1 VVTDT
6 DLMRRALFHAARA
19 AGVTTPN
26 PMVGAVVVSKEGIV
40 VGQGRH
46 PRAGEPHAEVF
57 ALDQAGPLA
66 RGGTLYVTLEPC
78 CHYGRTAPCTT
89 RVVSSGVAR
98 VVVAMKD
105 PNPLV
110 NGKGIAELQAA
121 GIQVDVGLLED
132 EARRLNRAFVTVQTL
147 GRPEVIVKAA
157 SSADGFIAARPGER
171 TPITAAAANRKAQRL
186 RAVVD
191 AVAVGSGTVLAD
203 DPLLTVRDSARVR
216 PLVRAVFDRRLR
228 MPPTARLLST
238 LPDGPVI
245 ILTSTRAMTRAADRV
260 EALRAAGATV
270 VPSGDDIAGALRA
283 LLAFDVGAVLVEG
296 GSVIHQTL
304 FESGLVDTVHLIVSS
319 KRLGSGG
326 VPLFGT
332 GVVGVPG
339 LAPRTVTQLGP
350 DCWMEFDVHGNH

>member
-1 VVTDT
+1 MVTDA
-6 DLMRRALFHAARA
+6 DVMRRALFHAARA

-26 PMVGAVVVSKEGIV
+26 PMVGAVVVSAGGVI

-46 PRAGEPHAEVF
+46 PRAGAPHAEVF

-89 RVVSSGVAR
+89 RVIASGIAR
-98 VVVAMKD
+98 AVVAMTD

-110 NGKGIAELQAA
+110 NGKGIAELRAA
-121 GIQVDVGLLED
+121 GIEVDVGVLEE

-171 TPITAAAANRKAQRL
+171 TPITAAEANRRVQRV

-191 AVAVGSGTVLAD
+191 AIAVGSGTVLAD

-228 MPPTARLLST
+228 TPPAARLLST

-245 ILTSTRAMTRAADRV
+245 ILTSNRAMTHAADRV
-260 EALRAAGATV
+260 SALRAAGATV

-283 LLAFDVGAVLVEG
+283 LLAFDVSALLVEG
-296 GSVIHQTL
+296 GSVIHRTL
-304 FESGLVDTVHLIVSS
+304 FDGGLVDTVHLIVSPQ
-319 KRLGSGG
+319 RLGGG
-326 VPLFGT
+326 VPLFGN
-332 GVVGVPG
+332 GIVGVPEG
-339 LAPRTVTQLGP
+339 DLRTVTQLGP
-350 DCWMEFDVHGNH
+350 DCWMEFDVHRNH

>member
-1 VVTDT
+1 MSDT
-6 DLMRRALFHAARA
+6 ELMRRALFHAARA

-26 PMVGAVVVSKEGIV
+26 PMVGAVVVSPDGIV

-57 ALDQAGPLA
+57 ALDEAGPRA

-121 GIQVDVGLLED
+121 GIPVEVGLLED

-157 SSADGFIAARPGER
+157 SSAESRTRSQPGRYVAFSPQGF
-171 TPITAAAANRKAQRL
+171 
-186 RAVVD
+186 
-191 AVAVGSGTVLAD
+191 
-203 DPLLTVRDSARVR
+203 
-216 PLVRAVFDRRLR
+216 
-228 MPPTARLLST
+228 
-238 LPDGPVI
+238 
-245 ILTSTRAMTRAADRV
+245 
-260 EALRAAGATV
+260 
-270 VPSGDDIAGALRA
+270 PSGSEAHPA
-283 LLAFDVGAVLVEG
+283 
-296 GSVIHQTL
+296 
-304 FESGLVDTVHLIVSS
+304 ESNTASSASSRDT
-319 KRLGSGG
+319 RLE
-326 VPLFGT
+326 
-332 GVVGVPG
+332 
-339 LAPRTVTQLGP
+339 A
-350 DCWMEFDVHGNH
+350 E

>member
-1 VVTDT
+1 MPPLPD
-6 DLMRRALFHAARA
+6 
-19 AGVTTPN
+19 
-26 PMVGAVVVSKEGIV
+26 GIV

-46 PRAGEPHAEVF
+46 PRAGAPHAEVF
-57 ALDQAGPLA
+57 ALDEAGPLA

-89 RVVSSGVAR
+89 RVIASGVTR
-98 VVVAMKD
+98 VVVAMRD

-121 GIQVDVGLLED
+121 GINVEVGLLEAA
-132 EARRLNRAFVTVQTL
+132 ARRLNRAFITVQTL

-157 SSADGFIAARPGER
+157 SSADGFVSARPGER
-171 TPITAAAANRKAQRL
+171 TPITAAAANRRAQRL

-245 ILTSTRAMTRAADRV
+245 ILTSTRAMTQAAARV

-283 LLAFDVGAVLVEG
+283 LLAFDVSAVLVEG
-296 GSVIHQTL
+296 GSIVHRTL
-304 FESGLVDTVHLIVSS
+304 FDAGLVDTVHLIVSPR
-319 KRLGSGG
+319 RLGTGG

-339 LAPRTVTQLGP
+339 VEPRAITQLGP
-350 DCWMEFDVHGNH
+350 DCWMEFDVHGNY

>member
-1 VVTDT
+1 MVTDA
-6 DLMRRALFHAARA
+6 DLMGRALFHAARA

-26 PMVGAVVVSKEGIV
+26 PMVGAVVVSPEGVI

-46 PRAGEPHAEVF
+46 PRAGAPHAEVF
-57 ALDQAGPLA
+57 ALDEAGPRA
-66 RGGTLYVTLEPC
+66 HGGTLYVTLEPC
-78 CHYGRTAPCTT
+78 CHYGRTAPCTA
-89 RVVSSGVAR
+89 RVIASGVTR

-110 NGKGIAELQAA
+110 NGKGIAELRAA
-121 GIQVDVGLLED
+121 GLQVDVGTLERD
-132 EARRLNRAFVTVQTL
+132 ARRLNRAFVTVQTL

-157 SSADGFIAARPGER
+157 SSADGFISARPGER
-171 TPITAAAANRKAQRL
+171 TAITGAAANRRAQRL

-216 PLVRAVFDRRLR
+216 PLVRAIFDRRLR
-228 MPPTARLLST
+228 TPATARLLST

-245 ILTSTRAMTRAADRV
+245 ILTSRRAMTQAADRV
-260 EALRAAGATV
+260 AVLRDAGVTV

-283 LLAFDVGAVLVEG
+283 LLAFDVSAVLVEG
-296 GSVIHQTL
+296 GSVIHRTL
-304 FESGLVDTVHLIVSS
+304 FEAGLVDTVHLVVSS
-319 KRLGSGG
+319 RPLGPGG

-339 LAPRTVTQLGP
+339 AEPREVTQLGP
-350 DCWMEFDVHGNH
+350 DCWMVFDVHGHH

>member
-1 VVTDT
+1 VVTDAE
-6 DLMRRALFHAARA
+6 LMRRALFHAGRA

-26 PMVGAVVVSKEGIV
+26 PMVGAVVVSADGIV

-46 PRAGEPHAEVF
+46 PRAGAPHAEVF
-57 ALDQAGPLA
+57 ALDQAGPRA

-89 RVVSSGVAR
+89 RVIGSGVAR

-110 NGKGIAELQAA
+110 NGKGITELQAA
-121 GIQVDVGLLED
+121 GIRVEVGLLESD
-132 EARRLNRAFVTVQTL
+132 ARRLNRAFITVQTL

-157 SSADGFIAARPGER
+157 SSADGFVAARPGER
-171 TPITAAAANRKAQRL
+171 TPITGAAANRRAQRL

-228 MPPTARLLST
+228 TPPTARLLST

-245 ILTSTRAMTRAADRV
+245 ILTSTRAMTQAAGRV
-260 EALRAAGATV
+260 EALRNAGATV

-283 LLAFDVGAVLVEG
+283 LLAFDVSAVLVEG
-296 GSVIHQTL
+296 GSIIHRTL
-304 FESGLVDTVHLIVSS
+304 FDTGLVDTVHLIVSP
-319 KRLGSGG
+319 RQLGAGG

-339 LAPRTVTQLGP
+339 VAPWAITQLDQ
-350 DCWMEFDVHGNH
+350 DCWMEFDVHGDY